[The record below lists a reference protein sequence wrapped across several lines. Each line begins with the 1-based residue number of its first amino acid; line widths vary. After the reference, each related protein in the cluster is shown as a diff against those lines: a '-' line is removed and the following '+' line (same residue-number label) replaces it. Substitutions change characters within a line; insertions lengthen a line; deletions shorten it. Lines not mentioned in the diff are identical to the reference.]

1 MAGHL
6 RPAKVRKM
14 RKRNIIITYNQVVQT
29 LMLFTTLPVIQLI
42 TFSLTTVMM
51 RRAMIGLP
59 KKEQQIPMLKLLS
72 TWDVIKN

>member
-51 RRAMIGLP
+51 RMAMIGLP
-59 KKEQQIPMLKLLS
+59 KKEQQIPMQKLLS